1 MLFSVPGDRSRN
13 GKAAGK
19 PDVNLFVYK
28 LIDLLV
34 YFYIS
39 LIVGA
44 RYHFGKI
51 DPLAPNKNCNVT
63 FNVYTIQD

>member
-1 MLFSVPGDRSRN
+1 MLFSVPGQGGGN
-13 GKAAGK
+13 GKAARK
-19 PDVNLFVYK
+19 PNVNLIVYK

-39 LIVGA
+39 LTLGAGIVLE
-44 RYHFGKI
+44 KI
-51 DPLAPNKNCNVT
+51 DRLSPNKNCNVT